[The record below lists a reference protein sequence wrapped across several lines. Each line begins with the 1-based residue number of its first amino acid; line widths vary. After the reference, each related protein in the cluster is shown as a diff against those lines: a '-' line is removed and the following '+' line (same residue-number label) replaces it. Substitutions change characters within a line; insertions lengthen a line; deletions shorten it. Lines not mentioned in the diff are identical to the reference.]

1 MIIIHRFVSTLVV
14 KIADTISSTITDN
27 EPKENARLILKE
39 MKIYIINSNISKVE
53 GHRFASVLQRM
64 TL

>member
-27 EPKENARLILKE
+27 EPKENARLILKR
-39 MKIYIINSNISKVE
+39 MKIYIMNSNISKVKTI
-53 GHRFASVLQRM
+53 VLQACYKE
-64 TL
+64 

>member
-27 EPKENARLILKE
+27 EPKENARVILKR
-39 MKIYIINSNISKVE
+39 MKIYIMNSNISKVKTI
-53 GHRFASVLQRM
+53 VLQACYKE
-64 TL
+64 